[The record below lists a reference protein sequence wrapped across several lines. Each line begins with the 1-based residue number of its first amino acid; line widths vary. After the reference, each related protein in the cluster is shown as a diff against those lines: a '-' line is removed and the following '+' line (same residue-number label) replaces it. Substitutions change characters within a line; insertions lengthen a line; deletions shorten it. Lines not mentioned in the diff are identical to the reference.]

1 MTMDARSR
9 RYLPMWALLFSI
21 SVGVAC
27 NPTEPP
33 FDNAYWDNYRDGLYV
48 DALNGEPL
56 FSSLDKYDSGTGW
69 PSFTQPI
76 EPERV
81 VTRSD
86 WSFGA
91 LRTEVRSRGSDA
103 HLGHVFGDGPRPT
116 GLRYCINS
124 FALRFIPR
132 EDLDGHGYREYYA
145 LFVNAPAV
153 DGLTVDGLAVGTA
166 AVPSYDVINV
176 VLRDDAGSADAGTA
190 LRASAEQR

>member
-1 MTMDARSR
+1 MTMDARSG
-9 RYLPMWALLFSI
+9 RYVPMWAPLLI
-21 SVGVAC
+21 GIAAVAC
-27 NPTEPP
+27 NPTEPA
-33 FDNAYWDNYRDGLYV
+33 FRNAYWDNYRDGLYV
-48 DALNGEPL
+48 DAVNGEPL
-56 FSSLDKYDSGTGW
+56 FSSRHKFDSGTGW

-103 HLGHVFGDGPRPT
+103 HLGHVFGDGPAPT

-124 FALRFIPR
+124 FALRFIPS
-132 EDLDGHGYREYYA
+132 EDLEGHGYREYHS
-145 LFVNAPAV
+145 LFVKAPATPSGAV
-153 DGLTVDGLAVGTA
+153 D
-166 AVPSYDVINV
+166 V
-176 VLRDDAGSADAGTA
+176 VLREDAEGADANAA

>member
-1 MTMDARSR
+1 MTMDARSG
-9 RYLPMWALLFSI
+9 RYLPMWALLLIIFSA
-21 SVGVAC
+21 AC

-33 FDNAYWDNYRDGLYV
+33 FRNAYWDNYRDGLYV
-48 DALNGEPL
+48 DTVNGEPL
-56 FSSLDKYDSGTGW
+56 FSSRDKYDAGTGW

-76 EPERV
+76 ERERV

-103 HLGHVFGDGPRPT
+103 HLGHLFGDGPAPT

-132 EDLDGHGYREYYA
+132 EDLEGHGYREYHA

-153 DGLTVDGLAVGTA
+153 SGTVD
-166 AVPSYDVINV
+166 V
-176 VLRDDAGSADAGTA
+176 VLREDGDGAEASPV